1 MSQSM
6 NNCERAEML
15 RLMAEELNDSISTYE
30 GAKKRPNDATQAYGG
45 VPVEQRNG
53 RTKSCRN
60 MRARCLRTAEFWRL

>member
-30 GAKKRPNDATQAYGG
+30 GAKKRPKDATQAYGG
-45 VPVEQRNG
+45 EQH
-53 RTKSCRN
+53 CRGD
-60 MRARCLRTAEFWRL
+60 